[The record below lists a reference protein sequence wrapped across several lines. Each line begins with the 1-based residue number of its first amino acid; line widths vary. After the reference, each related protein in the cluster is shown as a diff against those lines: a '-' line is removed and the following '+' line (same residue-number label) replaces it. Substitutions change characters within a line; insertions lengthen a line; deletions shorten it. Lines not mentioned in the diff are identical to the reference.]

1 MTARDTKVLVV
12 DDEPAIRRLLR
23 TTLQPQGYRVVEAET
38 GREALLR
45 LSAEEPDVMVLDLG
59 LPDMDGIE
67 VIRAVRQ
74 ESRIPLLI
82 LSIRGDERGKVQ
94 ALDLGADDYVTKPF
108 STEELL
114 ARIRAA
120 LRHGLQAQGTAPVFQ
135 CGDLKVDLVRHVV
148 TLRGGEL
155 HLSPKEYEILAFLVA
170 NAGRVVTHQHLLR
183 AVWGSPYAAE
193 VQYLRVYVRQLRQKI
208 EENAGQPRY
217 LLTEPGVGYRLRDPV
232 NDLGREPV
240 KDPGSLQG

>member
-1 MTARDTKVLVV
+1 MTARDTKILVV

-23 TTLQPQGYRVVEAET
+23 TTLHSQGYRVIEAET

-45 LSAEEPDVMVLDLG
+45 LRAEEPDVMVLDLG

-67 VIRAVRQ
+67 VIRAVRE
-74 ESRIPLLI
+74 ESQIPVLI
-82 LSIRGDERGKVQ
+82 LSIRGDDRGKVQ

-120 LRHGLQAQGTAPVFQ
+120 LRHGLQAQGTVPVFQ
-135 CGDLKVDLVRHVV
+135 GGDLKVDLVRHMV

-170 NAGRVVTHQHLLR
+170 NAGRVVTHQQLLR

-208 EENAGQPRY
+208 EENPTQPRY
-217 LLTEPGVGYRLRDPV
+217 ILTEPGVGYRLRDS
-232 NDLGREPV
+232 G
-240 KDPGSLQG
+240 